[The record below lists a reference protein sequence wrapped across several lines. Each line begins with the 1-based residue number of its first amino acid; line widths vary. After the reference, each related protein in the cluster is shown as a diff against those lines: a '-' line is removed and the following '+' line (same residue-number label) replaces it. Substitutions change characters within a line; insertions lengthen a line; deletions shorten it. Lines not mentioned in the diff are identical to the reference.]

1 MKNKQYWLGLALM
14 GWASHAFAQTED
26 DALRYSRL
34 QFGGTA
40 RTQAIGGSSVAVG
53 ADLGSLITNPAGL
66 GLYQKSEISFSPG
79 YSITSSS
86 STGTGSTTDA
96 SRNNLHVASFGVAF
110 TNRKP
115 DNDDSNWRSGTFA
128 VGINRVNNFNTTF
141 RYAGSIEDQRSIFQ
155 RFREQRVDSTQIY
168 REDDNQSYETL
179 DGLAYGALLTNI
191 DPKTGRAYTPTLL
204 QRAGAI
210 NQSEI
215 VTTKGAQTQY
225 DFGYGANYRDKLYL
239 GIGLGIVSTRY
250 EETRNYQESDN
261 DVSNYFGSLALVD
274 QYKTRGTGFNLR
286 IGAIYRVA
294 DMVRIGASVQTPTF
308 MRLTDDYGTT
318 LTSNF
323 SPAAPLGGGQTTTG
337 STVSTEP
344 SSYTYQLT
352 TPFRASGGVA
362 VTIGKY
368 GFLSG
373 DVEYLNYNQA
383 RFNADDNDVTST
395 SATYTYDA
403 ENDAI
408 KSLYHSTVNVRVG
421 GEARLDI
428 FRVRLGYARYGD
440 PYQSSD
446 FDRTQ
451 NYITGGVGLRQNNFF
466 LDLTGVYNTN
476 DRFYSPYT
484 LSSGAQPVIA
494 VNTNRFTTT
503 ATVGFTF

>member
-1 MKNKQYWLGLALM
+1 M

-40 RTQAIGGSSVAVG
+40 RTQAIGGANVAVG
-53 ADLGSLITNPAGL
+53 ADLGNLLSNPAGL

-79 YSITSSS
+79 YSITSSG
-86 STGTGSTTDA
+86 STGTGSKTDA
-96 SRNNLHVASFGVAF
+96 SRNNLHVASFGIAF

-128 VGINRVNNFNTTF
+128 LGINRVNNFNTTF
-141 RYAGSIEDQRSIFQ
+141 RYTGSVDDQRSIFQ
-155 RFREQRVDSTQIY
+155 RFREQRVDSTQIFK
-168 REDDNQSYETL
+168 EDDNQSYETL

-191 DPKTGRAYTPTLL
+191 NRLGRTVTPTLI

-210 NQSEI
+210 NQSET
-215 VTTKGAQTQY
+215 VTTSGSQTQY
-225 DFGYGANYRDKLYL
+225 DLGYGASYRDKLYL
-239 GIGLGIVSTRY
+239 GIGLGIVNTRY
-250 EETRNYQESDN
+250 DETRNYQETDN
-261 DVSNYFGSLALVD
+261 DASNYFGSLALVD
-274 QYKTRGTGFNLR
+274 SYRTRGTGFNLR
-286 IGAIYRVA
+286 IGAIYRA
-294 DMVRIGASVQTPTF
+294 TDILRFGASIQTPTF

-318 LTSNF
+318 LTSTY
-323 SPAAPLGGGQTTTG
+323 SPAVPLGGGQTTTG
-337 STVSTEP
+337 TTVSTEP

-362 VTIGKY
+362 VTIGKF

-373 DVEYLNYNQA
+373 DVEYLNYSQANFSSDNSNNGYGSPSTSTYEYDVENQA
-383 RFNADDNDVTST
+383 
-395 SATYTYDA
+395 
-403 ENDAI
+403 I
-408 KSLYHSTVNVRVG
+408 KALYHSTVNVRLG
-421 GEARLDI
+421 GEARIDI
-428 FRVRLGYARYGD
+428 FRLRLGYARYGD
-440 PYQSSD
+440 PYKASD

-451 NYITGGVGLRQNNFF
+451 NYFTGGIGLRQNNFF

-484 LSSGAQPVIA
+484 LDNGSQPVIA